1 MTSSIAMKDFYPLAQ
16 QEEIA
21 ILDVRESY
29 EYEMGHVPKA
39 KNVPLSQLANA
50 MKTLDPEKVLPH
62 LPIRSALRKRVR
74 PVKQSGLQR
83 DKCFR
88 RHFSLAR

>member
-1 MTSSIAMKDFYPLAQ
+1 MKDFYPLAQ

-39 KNVPLSQLANA
+39 KNVPLSQLANE
-50 MKTLDPEKVLPH
+50 MKTLDPEKS
-62 LPIRSALRKRVR
+62 ITSFANQERAQKTRAA
-74 PVKQSGLQR
+74 
-83 DKCFR
+83 C
-88 RHFSLAR
+88 